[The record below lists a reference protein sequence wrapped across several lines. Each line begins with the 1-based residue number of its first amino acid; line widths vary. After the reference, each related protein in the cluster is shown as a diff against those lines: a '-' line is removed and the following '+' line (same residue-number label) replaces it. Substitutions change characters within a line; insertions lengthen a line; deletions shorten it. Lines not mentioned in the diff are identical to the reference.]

1 MGIQALTICSQSTY
15 LTNLKKKHLNPC
27 AFQPTCIS
35 PWHKNAPKARLHIER
50 RLITKVPM
58 TIWRLFK
65 TLSYSKTKK
74 YDHDLEI
81 FEFHQ
86 TLHKPKRNSFGI
98 SNGCAWWK
106 VKIKQGVC
114 HIVALPFTLKS
125 IWRQKKNYE
134 NSNISPCQKIIFK
147 FFPKRNQN
155 PSRCYDSITTN
166 LKFQHKP
173 KYHLSKILIEK

>member
-1 MGIQALTICSQSTY
+1 MGIWASTICSQSTY
-15 LTNLKKKHLNPC
+15 LIDLKKNTWTHVHFNPC
-27 AFQPTCIS
+27 AF
-35 PWHKNAPKARLHIER
+35 HLGKKNAPKARHHIER

-65 TLSYSKTKK
+65 TLSYTKTKK

-81 FEFHQ
+81 SEFHQ

-134 NSNISPCQKIIFK
+134 NSNISPCQSIIFK
-147 FFPKRNQN
+147 FFSKRNPN
-155 PSRCYDSITTN
+155 PSRCYNSITTN

-173 KYHLSKILIEK
+173 KYHLSKILI